1 VEIGILG
8 PLEVRAGGQ
17 AVQIT
22 GSRLRALVT
31 RLALDAPATV
41 STAELLDAVWSADA
55 PAEPLN
61 ALQSLISR
69 VRRVLGDAGLIQQLA
84 GGYRLAV
91 DRGAVDV
98 AAFTDLVAAGRR
110 ELRDGTPQTAR
121 DLLVKGLSL
130 WRGTPLADAGDAAY
144 AVAPSVRLVERRLD
158 AQADLM
164 EAELQLGRGVDV
176 IADLEALAAANPLRE
191 RFAGQLMRAL
201 AATGRTADALAVF
214 DRIREQLAN
223 ELGVDPGTE
232 LQTLQL
238 SVLRGEI
245 PAESTSPS
253 PPEAQHRRRSNLRA
267 PLTSFIGRED
277 EVARVSELLE
287 TGRLVTIVGPGGAG
301 KTRLAN
307 EIASRWIP
315 RRSDGVWLIEL
326 APVTDEKAIAQA
338 MLSALGLV
346 DTRAVERRVER
357 PARDTTEH
365 LFDVLAEADCVL
377 LVDNCEHL
385 IGPVASLID
394 QLLARCPDLRI
405 LTTSREPLG
414 IVGEALCVLPPLGL
428 PPVGVRAAEAETH
441 PAVQLL
447 VERAQAVSAGF
458 VVDDST
464 VDHVTEIVRRL
475 DGLPLAIELAA
486 ARLRVMPIGEIAAKL
501 SDRFRLLT
509 GGSRTAM
516 PRHRTLRAVVE
527 WSWDLLGPEER
538 LLAERLAVFP
548 AGATEASAIAVCG
561 DNRLPAALIS
571 DLLLSLVDKS
581 LLDVIDGATVRYRML
596 ETIREYGT
604 EQLAER
610 GEAQAARIAHA
621 KHFATVAREADP
633 VLRTAGQLTAIAV
646 LGTER
651 DNIFA
656 AIRFLAESTDP
667 ADRAA
672 SLDLALSMTWYWTM
686 IGANAEA
693 AAWLGLAL
701 SATDGT
707 DHPGRSWAR
716 AARALASISGG
727 GEMPLMSWTHWQAA
741 LHEMSDELE
750 SAPAPPVPAL
760 QILAPMLAFFSGDN
774 HRSERLMEQT
784 LSSDDGWVRA
794 AARIGRAG
802 FAENEGDMS
811 RMREDVNA
819 AYVDFSRIGDR
830 WGLASVLTM
839 RGNARSLDGDVAGA
853 IDDHEQ
859 ALRYANELGS
869 TDDDT
874 LIQLRLAGLRLR
886 AGDSAGARKA
896 IEALRADMAER
907 SQGWE
912 RDLFADAALLG
923 IVLRDGDQVAAAAMA
938 TDLRERL
945 GERPVDFLHGHAMA
959 IVGGMT
965 ALVAMRTGDIPLAMA
980 DLIKI
985 YPIALATKDMPVVA
999 NAGVCVAAL
1008 AEALGRSTDAAEI
1021 LGAAARLRG
1030 SDDAT
1035 EPIISDVTTRL
1046 RARLGRAFDENYSS
1060 GRALDREGAIA
1071 RIDPGLLVAVT
1082 SGG

>member
-1 VEIGILG
+1 
-8 PLEVRAGGQ
+8 LEVRADGQ

-41 STAELLDAVWSADA
+41 STAELLDAVWPGDA

-130 WRGTPLADAGDAAY
+130 WRGTPLADAGDATY

-201 AATGRTADALAVF
+201 AATGRTAEALAAF
-214 DRIREQLAN
+214 DRLRDRLAD

-232 LQTLQL
+232 LQALQL

-253 PPEAQHRRRSNLRA
+253 TPGVQARRRSNLRA

-277 EVARVSELLE
+277 EVARVSELLDS
-287 TGRLVTIVGPGGAG
+287 GRLVTIVGPGGAG

-307 EIASRWIP
+307 EVASRWIP

-346 DTRAVERRVER
+346 DTRAVERRLER
-357 PARDTTEH
+357 SARDTTEH

-428 PPVGVRAAEAETH
+428 PPVGVGATEAETH

-548 AGATEASAIAVCG
+548 AGATEASAVAVCG
-561 DNRLPAALIS
+561 DNRLPAARIG

-604 EQLAER
+604 EQLADR
-610 GEAQAARIAHA
+610 GEAPAARIAHA
-621 KHFATVAREADP
+621 KHFAAVVREVDP

-716 AARALASISGG
+716 AARALASITGG
-727 GEMPLMSWTHWQAA
+727 GELPPMNWTHWQAA

-760 QILAPMLAFFSGDN
+760 QIIAPMLAFFSGDN
-774 HRSERLMEQT
+774 LRSERLMEQT

-811 RMREDVNA
+811 RMREDVDA

-923 IVLRDGDQVAAAAMA
+923 IVLRDGDQAAAAAMA

-965 ALVAMRTGDIPLAMA
+965 ALVAMRTGDIPLATA

-1008 AEALGRSTDAAEI
+1008 AEALGRSADAAQI

-1035 EPIISDVTTRL
+1035 EPTISDLTTRL
-1046 RARLGRAFDENYSS
+1046 RAQVGRAFDENYAS
-1060 GRALDREGAIA
+1060 GWALDREGAIA
-1071 RIDPGLLVAVT
+1071 RIDPALLVAVT
-1082 SGG
+1082 PGG